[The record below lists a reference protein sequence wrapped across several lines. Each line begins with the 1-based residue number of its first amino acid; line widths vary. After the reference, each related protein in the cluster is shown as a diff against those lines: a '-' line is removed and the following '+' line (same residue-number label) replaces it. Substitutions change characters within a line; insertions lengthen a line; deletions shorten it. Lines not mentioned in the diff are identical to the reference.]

1 MSVAGRVTVERMAPV
16 HVGDVVSIEREVFP
30 SPWSRA
36 SFERESLDEDAASW
50 VALVDG
56 RVVGYLVS
64 WVVCDELHIGNIAV
78 TPEERGHGV
87 GRMLLAHA
95 LEQAARRG
103 VVLAT
108 LEARESN
115 IRAIRLYEHFAFR
128 PVAIR
133 KRYYAD
139 SGEDAIV
146 MIADIGEG
154 AGQ

>member
-1 MSVAGRVTVERMAPV
+1 MSADGPIVIARMALE
-16 HVGDVVSIEREVFP
+16 HVDGVVSIERAAFS

-36 SFERESLDEDAASW
+36 SFERECLDEGATSW
-50 VALVDG
+50 VALKGG

-78 TPEERGHGV
+78 APSEQGRGV
-87 GRMLLAHA
+87 GRMLLDQA
-95 LEQAARRG
+95 LADAARRG
-103 VVLAT
+103 ATLAT

-115 IRAIRLYEHFAFR
+115 LRAIRLYEHFAFR

-139 SGEDAIV
+139 TGEDAIV
-146 MIADIGEG
+146 MIADIGDRTER
-154 AGQ
+154 

>member
-1 MSVAGRVTVERMAPV
+1 MNAGGPVAIEPMSLE
-16 HVGDVVSIEREVFP
+16 HVDEVSSIERAVFP

-36 SFERESLDEDAASW
+36 SFERECLGEGAASW
-50 VALVDG
+50 VALLDV

-64 WVVCDELHIGNIAV
+64 WIVYDELHIGNIAV
-78 TPEERGHGV
+78 APDAQGRGI
-87 GRMLLAHA
+87 GRRLLGRA
-95 LEQAARRG
+95 LEEAAGRG
-103 VVLAT
+103 VTLAT

-115 IRAIRLYEHFAFR
+115 LRAIRLYEHFAFR

-146 MIADIGEG
+146 MIADLGEG
-154 AGQ
+154 KDR